1 MSVREAINTAMS
13 DEIRRDP
20 NVFLI
25 GEEVG

>member
-1 MSVREAINTAMS
+1 MTVRDAINTAMC
-13 DEIRRDP
+13 DEIDRDP